1 MTINTA
7 VILAAG
13 MSVRLN
19 AIVGKLPK
27 GLLEIG
33 ETPLMGRSMNLL
45 KKYGFEQIFVVSGH
59 QSEVLEKNLE
69 PFSKKIKTEF
79 VFNERYAETGSMHS
93 LFMLNERLQE
103 DFLLLESD
111 LLYEEDALI
120 RLLQATQKDLILI
133 SGQTNSGDEV
143 WIYGDDP
150 SDANIGIVKGIS
162 KNLIKDMKTKGEL
175 TGLSKISK
183 DLFLKMCSYHKNHLH
198 FPSNYHYEE
207 CISDICSEHPTL
219 YLLISNLI
227 WTEIDNPEHYEIA
240 VKKIWPKI
248 KAKGSFLM

>member
-1 MTINTA
+1 MSINTA

-19 AIVGKLPK
+19 AIVGTLPK
-27 GLLEIG
+27 GLLKIG
-33 ETPLMGRSMNLL
+33 ETSLMGRSMNLL
-45 KKYGFEQIFVVSGH
+45 KKYGFEKIFVVSGH
-59 QSEVLEKNLE
+59 QSKILETKLE
-69 PFSKKIKTEF
+69 PFSKIFKTEF

-111 LLYEEDALI
+111 LLYEENALI
-120 RLLQATQKDLILI
+120 QLLQATQKDLILI
-133 SGQTNSGDEV
+133 SGQSNSGDEV
-143 WIYGDDP
+143 WVYGDDP
-150 SDANIGIVKGIS
+150 SDENIGLVKGIS

-207 CISDICSEHPTL
+207 CISDICYEYPTL

-227 WTEIDNPEHYEIA
+227 WTEIDTPEHYETA
-240 VKKIWPKI
+240 VNMIWPKI
-248 KAKGSFLM
+248 NQKIPL

>member
-1 MTINTA
+1 MSINTA

-19 AIVGKLPK
+19 AIVGTLPK
-27 GLLEIG
+27 GLLKIG
-33 ETPLMGRSMNLL
+33 ETSLMGRSMNLL
-45 KKYGFEQIFVVSGH
+45 KKYGFEKIFVVSGH
-59 QSEVLEKNLE
+59 QSKILETKLE
-69 PFSKKIKTEF
+69 PFSKIFKTEF

-93 LFMLNERLQE
+93 LFMLHERLQE

-111 LLYEEDALI
+111 LLYEENALI
-120 RLLQATQKDLILI
+120 QLLQATQKDLILI
-133 SGQTNSGDEV
+133 SGQSNSGDEV
-143 WIYGDDP
+143 WVYGDDP
-150 SDANIGIVKGIS
+150 SDGNIGLVKGIS

-207 CISDICSEHPTL
+207 CISDICYEYPTL

-227 WTEIDNPEHYEIA
+227 WTEIDTPEHYETA
-240 VKKIWPKI
+240 VNMIWPKI
-248 KAKGSFLM
+248 NQKVPL

>member
-1 MTINTA
+1 MSINTA

-19 AIVGKLPK
+19 TIVGTLPK
-27 GLLEIG
+27 GLLKIG
-33 ETPLMGRSMNLL
+33 ETSLMGRSMNLL
-45 KKYGFEQIFVVSGH
+45 KKYGFEKIFVVSGH
-59 QSEVLEKNLE
+59 QSKILETKLE
-69 PFSKKIKTEF
+69 PFSKIFKTEF

-93 LFMLNERLQE
+93 LFMLHERLKE

-111 LLYEEDALI
+111 LLYEENALI
-120 RLLQATQKDLILI
+120 QLLQATQKDLILI
-133 SGQTNSGDEV
+133 SGQSNSGDEV
-143 WIYGDDP
+143 WVYGDDP
-150 SDANIGIVKGIS
+150 SDENIGLVKGIS

-207 CISDICSEHPTL
+207 CISDICYEYPTL

-227 WTEIDNPEHYEIA
+227 WTEIDTPEHYETA
-240 VKKIWPKI
+240 VNMIWPKI
-248 KAKGSFLM
+248 NQKVPL

>member
-1 MTINTA
+1 MSINTA

-19 AIVGKLPK
+19 AIVGTLPK
-27 GLLEIG
+27 GLLKIG
-33 ETPLMGRSMNLL
+33 ETSLMGRSMNLL
-45 KKYGFEQIFVVSGH
+45 KKYGFEKIFVVSGH
-59 QSEVLEKNLE
+59 QSKILETKLE
-69 PFSKKIKTEF
+69 PFSKIFKTEF

-93 LFMLNERLQE
+93 LFMLHERLQE

-111 LLYEEDALI
+111 LLYEENALI
-120 RLLQATQKDLILI
+120 QLLQATQKDLILI
-133 SGQTNSGDEV
+133 SGQSNSGDEV
-143 WIYGDDP
+143 WVYGDDP
-150 SDANIGIVKGIS
+150 SDENIGLVKGIS

-207 CISDICSEHPTL
+207 CISDICYEYPTL

-227 WTEIDNPEHYEIA
+227 WTEIDTPEHYETA
-240 VKKIWPKI
+240 VNMIWPKI
-248 KAKGSFLM
+248 NQKIPL

>member
-1 MTINTA
+1 MSTNTA

-27 GLLEIG
+27 GLLKIG
-33 ETPLMGRSMNLL
+33 DTSLLGRSMNLL
-45 KKYGFEQIFVVSGH
+45 KKHGFEKIFVVSGH
-59 QSEVLEKNLE
+59 QSEVLEKNLDL
-69 PFSKKIKTEF
+69 FSKKFKTEF
-79 VFNERYAETGSMHS
+79 VFNERYKETGSMHS
-93 LFMLNERLQE
+93 LFMLHEILQE

-120 RLLQATQKDLILI
+120 KLLQATQKDLILI
-133 SGQTNSGDEV
+133 SGKTNSGDEV
-143 WIYGDDP
+143 WIYGDDQ
-150 SDANIGIVKGIS
+150 SDGNIGIVKGIS
-162 KNLIKDMKTKGEL
+162 KNLINDLKVKGEL
-175 TGLSKISK
+175 TGLSKISN
-183 DLFLKMCSYHKNHLH
+183 DLFMKMCTYHRNHLN

-227 WTEIDNPEHYEIA
+227 WTEIDNPEHYENA
-240 VKKIWPKI
+240 VNKIWPEI
-248 KAKGSFLM
+248 KQKALS

>member
-1 MTINTA
+1 MSIDTA

-19 AIVGKLPK
+19 TVVGKLPK
-27 GLLEIG
+27 GLLKIG
-33 ETPLMGRSMNLL
+33 DTPLMGRSMSLL
-45 KKYGFEQIFVVSGH
+45 KKFGFEKIFVVSGH
-59 QSEVLEKNLE
+59 QSETLKKNLE
-69 PFSKKIKTEF
+69 PFSKNFKTEF

-93 LFMLNERLQE
+93 LFMLQERLQE

-120 RLLQATQKDLILI
+120 QLLQATQKDLILI
-133 SGQTNSGDEV
+133 SGQTSSGDEV
-143 WIYGDDP
+143 WVYGDDS
-150 SDANIGIVKGIS
+150 SDANIGLVKGIS
-162 KNLIKDMKTKGEL
+162 KNLIKELKVKGEL

-183 DLFLKMCSYHKNHLH
+183 HLFLKMCAYHRNHLH

-207 CISDICSEHPTL
+207 CISDICSEHTTL

-227 WTEIDNPEHYEIA
+227 WTEIDNPEHYEKA
-240 VKKIWPKI
+240 VNMIWPKI
-248 KAKGSFLM
+248 KQKRSLLK

>member
-1 MTINTA
+1 MSINTA

-19 AIVGKLPK
+19 AIVGTLPK
-27 GLLEIG
+27 GLLKIG
-33 ETPLMGRSMNLL
+33 NASLMGRSMNLL
-45 KKYGFEQIFVVSGH
+45 KKYGFEKIFVVSGH
-59 QSEVLEKNLE
+59 QSKILETKLE
-69 PFSKKIKTEF
+69 PFSKIFKTEF

-93 LFMLNERLQE
+93 LFMLHERLQE

-111 LLYEEDALI
+111 LLYEENALI
-120 RLLQATQKDLILI
+120 QLLQATQKDLILI
-133 SGQTNSGDEV
+133 SGQSNSGDEV
-143 WIYGDDP
+143 WVYGDDP
-150 SDANIGIVKGIS
+150 SDENIGLVKGIS

-207 CISDICSEHPTL
+207 CISDICYEYPTL

-227 WTEIDNPEHYEIA
+227 WTEIDTPEHYETA
-240 VKKIWPKI
+240 VNMIWPKI
-248 KAKGSFLM
+248 NQKVPL

>member
-1 MTINTA
+1 MSINTA

-19 AIVGKLPK
+19 AIVGTLPK
-27 GLLEIG
+27 GLLKIG
-33 ETPLMGRSMNLL
+33 ETSLMGRSMNLL
-45 KKYGFEQIFVVSGH
+45 KKYGFEKIFVVSGH
-59 QSEVLEKNLE
+59 QSKILETKLE
-69 PFSKKIKTEF
+69 PFSKIFKTEF

-93 LFMLNERLQE
+93 LFMLKERLQE

-111 LLYEEDALI
+111 LLYEENALI
-120 RLLQATQKDLILI
+120 QLLQATQKDLILI
-133 SGQTNSGDEV
+133 SGQSNSGDEV
-143 WIYGDDP
+143 WVYGDDP
-150 SDANIGIVKGIS
+150 SDGNIGLVKGIS

-207 CISDICSEHPTL
+207 CISDICYEYPTL

-227 WTEIDNPEHYEIA
+227 WTEIDTPEHYETA
-240 VKKIWPKI
+240 VNMIWPKI
-248 KAKGSFLM
+248 NQKIPL

>member
-1 MTINTA
+1 MSINTA

-19 AIVGKLPK
+19 AIVGTLPK

-33 ETPLMGRSMNLL
+33 DTSLMGRSMDLL
-45 KKYGFEQIFVVSGH
+45 KKYGIKKIFVVAGH

-79 VFNERYAETGSMHS
+79 VFNERYAESGSMHS
-93 LFMLNERLQE
+93 LFMLHERLQE

-120 RLLQATQKDLILI
+120 KLLQATQKDLILI
-133 SGQTNSGDEV
+133 SGETNSGDEV
-143 WIYGDDP
+143 WIYGDDS
-150 SDANIGIVKGIS
+150 SDGNIGKVTGIS
-162 KNLIKDMKTKGEL
+162 KNLIKDLKVKGEL
-175 TGLSKISK
+175 TGLSKISN
-183 DLFLKMCSYHKNHLH
+183 DLFMKMCLYHKNHLH

-207 CISDICSEHPTL
+207 CISDICSVHTTL
-219 YLLISNLI
+219 YLRISNLI
-227 WTEIDNPEHYEIA
+227 WTEIDNPQHYEAA
-240 VKKIWPKI
+240 VNNIWPKI
-248 KAKGSFLM
+248 KQKVIS